1 MANANETR
9 YEVSVGADG
18 VATGLQKA
26 RTSWTAY
33 TATVEQAA
41 QRQAQAQKAV
51 DEARENGIAV
61 STRMMNST
69 KRFIDSLAQE
79 AATAGKTRAELLELR
94 AAQMGVSDAA
104 AGYIA
109 QIKAASD
116 ATSSASG
123 AAHEFSLN
131 SASARREIAVL
142 AHEASQGSWKNFG
155 GSLLVLAERTDA
167 LSLVMSPLGITI
179 GATVGAIAL
188 LTHAVIEGYTQ
199 YAAFEK
205 AVVSTNGALDV
216 SASQMQA
223 IAATFEDAKTSFSA
237 ARETLAAVAETG
249 RFTGDDLA
257 LAGRAAVAMSEDTG
271 VSADKAVESLVKLH
285 DNVLEW
291 LTTYQE
297 QHHTFSAAQ
306 VEEIENFVRA
316 GDAASA
322 QKAAMLDLVSAHEQV
337 AASAEKNVGI
347 VMQYWNDWG
356 RIIDRVK
363 NAIMS
368 IGVPDSLEKQV
379 GDQLARVEQAQR
391 NFDQLKGASSFSVDA
406 AKQTLAAETEK
417 LNVLREQ
424 QSVQFK
430 TQRDAAQRAAGG
442 DAAVAVNKYV
452 NDTKYASPLEQ
463 RTLAIKQENAAYA
476 EATKDVDKTSAA
488 FVAAEKRHA
497 DNLAEIDKQYQS
509 RNGSKAA
516 ASAAAAAAQNA
527 ISAQLAALDQQQ
539 KDIETKLKTSLD
551 HIKSLQDQGLITQED
566 ALKQSHDARAA
577 ALQQELQIEQQQ
589 VEIAQGKKQKSAM
602 EKYAG
607 EVKATLDKIHA
618 NDQQYTDDSDALA
631 KKRATAL
638 KVYTDALNQQLQTQQ
653 AAADQTLAGLSMGSN
668 DRADFDKQIAI
679 RQDYD
684 RKVADLARQQTEGK
698 IGKDQYDAELAATQ
712 AYYDQSVAIAQK
724 SSADIRA
731 ANADWTTGA
740 KRALADYSDE
750 AANVAAST
758 ASTFQDAFRGMED
771 AFAKFVTTGKLSFG
785 DLATSVIADIARM
798 QARAAISGLF
808 NYAASAVGSYFG
820 GGSSLSSLFGTTS
833 TSSVASAASSYSV
846 GSDSY
851 GFHLAG
857 GGHVQGEGTS
867 TSDSIAAWLSDGEYV
882 LKASAVQRIGVNN
895 LDAINSGAA
904 VHSAARFATGG
915 LVGGGTSSVSSAR
928 GGDTNVQVDVST
940 GGGSL
945 DQTDVTWLQGQIK
958 SLVDSRLAQKMKGQ
972 GGYAWQQKYGSVG

>member
-1 MANANETR
+1 MANETR

-26 RTSWTAY
+26 RSSWTAY
-33 TATVEQAA
+33 TATVEDAA
-41 QRQAQAQKAV
+41 KRQEQAQKAI
-51 DEARENGIAV
+51 DEARENGIDV
-61 STRMMNST
+61 NNRMMNAT

-79 AATAGKTRAELLELR
+79 AATAGKTRADLLQLK

-116 ATSSASG
+116 ATTSASG
-123 AAHEFSLN
+123 SAHEFSLN
-131 SASARREIAVL
+131 SAAARRELAVL

-155 GSLLVLAERTDA
+155 GSLMVLAERTDA
-167 LSLVMSPLGITI
+167 LSVVMSPLGIAI

-188 LTHAVIEGYTQ
+188 MTHAVIEGYTQ

-205 AVVSTNGALDV
+205 AITSTNGALDV
-216 SASQMQA
+216 SAGQMQS

-237 ARETLAAVAETG
+237 ARETLAAVADTG

-257 LAGRAAVAMSEDTG
+257 LAGRAAIAMGEDTG

-291 LTTYQE
+291 LTAYQE

-347 VMQYWNDWG
+347 VMQYWTDWG

-363 NAIMS
+363 NAIMT

-417 LNVLREQ
+417 LNVLRDQ
-424 QSVQFK
+424 QAVQFK
-430 TQRDAAQRAAGG
+430 TQRGAAQRAAGG

-476 EATKDVDKTSAA
+476 EATKDVDKTSAD

-516 ASAAAAAAQNA
+516 ASAAAAAVQNA

-566 ALKQSHDARAA
+566 ALKQLHDARAA
-577 ALQQELQIEQQQ
+577 ALDQELKIEQQE
-589 VEIAQGKKQKSAM
+589 VVIAQGKKQKSAM

-607 EVKATLDKIHA
+607 EVKATQDKIAA
-618 NDQQYTDDSDALA
+618 NDQQFTDDSAKLA
-631 KKRATAL
+631 TKRAADL
-638 KVYTDALNQQLQTQQ
+638 KVYTDALSQQLQTQQ
-653 AAADQTLAGLSMGSN
+653 AAADQTLGGLALGSN
-668 DRADFDKQIAI
+668 DRADYDKQIAI

-684 RKVADLARQQTEGK
+684 RKVADLAKQRTTNK
-698 IGKDQYDAELAATQ
+698 IGPEQYADELAATQ
-712 AYYDQSVAIAQK
+712 DYYDKSVAIAVK

-740 KRALADYSDE
+740 KRAIADYADS

-758 ASTFQDAFRGMED
+758 ASTFQEAFRGMED
-771 AFAKFVTTGKLSFG
+771 AFASFVTTGKLNFG
-785 DLATSVIADIARM
+785 DLAKSVIADIARI

-808 NYAASAVGSYFG
+808 SAAASAVSSYFSG
-820 GGSSLSSLFGTTS
+820 GVSTT
-833 TSSVASAASSYSV
+833 TGVN
-846 GSDSY
+846 SY
-851 GFHLAG
+851 GFHLATG
-857 GGHVQGEGTS
+857 GPVYGPGSS
-867 TSDSIAAWLSDGEYV
+867 TSDSIPAWLSNGEGV
-882 LKASAVQRIGVNN
+882 LNAAAMRKLGVAGLNALNN
-895 LDAINSGAA
+895 GAA
-904 VHSAARFATGG
+904 VHSAAHFATGG
-915 LVGGGTSSVSSAR
+915 FVGAAAANSVAPRSGS
-928 GGDTNVQVDVST
+928 DVSLT
-940 GGGSL
+940 VQTSDGAGGL
-945 DQTDVTWLQGQIK
+945 TAEDARWLQGQLK
-958 SLVDSRLAQKMKGQ
+958 NLVDARIAAKMKGQ

>member
-1 MANANETR
+1 MANETR

-26 RTSWTAY
+26 RSSWTAY
-33 TATVEQAA
+33 TATVEDAA
-41 QRQAQAQKAV
+41 KRQEQAQKAI
-51 DEARENGIAV
+51 DEARENGIDV
-61 STRMMNST
+61 NNRMMNAT

-79 AATAGKTRAELLELR
+79 AATAGKTRAELLQLK

-116 ATSSASG
+116 ATTSASG
-123 AAHEFSLN
+123 SAHEFSLN
-131 SASARREIAVL
+131 SAAARRELAVL

-155 GSLLVLAERTDA
+155 GSLMVLAERTDA
-167 LSLVMSPLGITI
+167 LSVVMSPLGIAI

-188 LTHAVIEGYTQ
+188 MTHAVIEGYTQ

-205 AVVSTNGALDV
+205 AITSTNGALDV
-216 SASQMQA
+216 SAGQMQS

-237 ARETLAAVAETG
+237 ARETLVAVADTG

-257 LAGRAAVAMSEDTG
+257 LAGRAAIAMGEDTG
-271 VSADKAVESLVKLH
+271 VSADRAVESLMKLH

-291 LTTYQE
+291 LAAYQE
-297 QHHTFSAAQ
+297 QHHTFSGAQ

-347 VMQYWNDWG
+347 VMQYWTDWG

-363 NAIMS
+363 NAIMT

-417 LNVLREQ
+417 LNVLRDQ
-424 QSVQFK
+424 QAVQFK

-476 EATKDVDKTSAA
+476 EATKDVDKTSAD

-516 ASAAAAAAQNA
+516 ANAVAAAAQNA

-539 KDIETKLKTSLD
+539 KDIETKLKASLD

-566 ALKQSHDARAA
+566 ALKQLHDARAA
-577 ALQQELQIEQQQ
+577 ALDQELKIEQQE
-589 VEIAQGKKQKSAM
+589 VVIAQGKKQKSAM

-607 EVKATLDKIHA
+607 EVKATQDKIAA
-618 NDQQYTDDSDALA
+618 NDQQFTDDSAKLA
-631 KKRATAL
+631 TKRAADL
-638 KVYTDALNQQLQTQQ
+638 KVYTDALSQQLQTQQ
-653 AAADQTLAGLSMGSN
+653 AAADQTLGGLALGSS
-668 DRADFDKQIAI
+668 DRADYDKQIAI

-684 RKVADLARQQTEGK
+684 RKVADLAKQRTTNK
-698 IGKDQYDAELAATQ
+698 IGPEQYADELAATQ
-712 AYYDQSVAIAQK
+712 DYYDKSVAIAVK

-740 KRALADYSDE
+740 KRAIADYADS

-758 ASTFQDAFRGMED
+758 ASTFQEAFRGMED
-771 AFAKFVTTGKLSFG
+771 AFASFVTTGKLNFG
-785 DLATSVIADIARM
+785 DLAKSVIADIARI

-808 NYAASAVGSYFG
+808 SAAASAVSSYFSG
-820 GGSSLSSLFGTTS
+820 GVSTT
-833 TSSVASAASSYSV
+833 TGVN
-846 GSDSY
+846 SY
-851 GFHLAG
+851 GFHLATG
-857 GGHVQGEGTS
+857 GPVYGPGSS
-867 TSDSIAAWLSDGEYV
+867 TSDSIPAWLSNGEGV
-882 LKASAVQRIGVNN
+882 LNAAAMRKLGVAGLNALNN
-895 LDAINSGAA
+895 GAA
-904 VHSAARFATGG
+904 VHSAAHFATGG
-915 LVGGGTSSVSSAR
+915 FVGAAAANSVAPRSGS
-928 GGDTNVQVDVST
+928 DVSLT
-940 GGGSL
+940 VQTSDGAGGLSA
-945 DQTDVTWLQGQIK
+945 DDAKWLQGQLK
-958 SLVDSRLAQKMKGQ
+958 NLVDARIAAKMKGQ
-972 GGYAWQQKYGSVG
+972 GGYAWQQKWASV